1 MTVKAI
7 RAALKGSGF
16 SVRGGFIREDEF
28 AVWPTKKSGRT
39 WGLCGNLRGGVW
51 RVSRCGVVTGRAFA
65 DFQGCFEEGL
75 SDTIKAGLRG
85 Y

>member
-16 SVRGGFIREDEF
+16 SVRGGFIRADEF
-28 AVWPTKKSGRT
+28 AVWPTKNSDRN
-39 WGLCGNLRGGVW
+39 WGLCGNLRDGVW
-51 RVSRCGVVTGRAFA
+51 RVSRCYLATGHPWGFSV
-65 DFQGCFEEGL
+65 
-75 SDTIKAGLRG
+75 SDVEISSAIKAVLRG